1 MWKIIETEIT
11 LDGKSIKTYGIGN
24 ETVEINDI
32 STYKSEVEKFVELLN
47 KLNVSEIHAYD
58 LISDFIER

>member
-1 MWKIIETEIT
+1 MWKIIEKEIV
-11 LDGKSIKTYGIGN
+11 LDGKSVKTYGIGG

-32 STYKSEVEKFVELLN
+32 STHQSEVEKFVDLLN
-47 KLNVSEIHAYD
+47 RLNASEIHAYD